1 LKSFILI
8 SKIIYT
14 SPVMNERHIH
24 YKGIISTESTTDL
37 KENNQGFSF
46 GWIAM
51 YVLLKVN

>member
-1 LKSFILI
+1 
-8 SKIIYT
+8 
-14 SPVMNERHIH
+14 MNERHIH